1 MSIRVEP
8 ARDRPV
14 SDADLERLL
23 REAYVGGGF
32 TAAERAAEIFA
43 APAVRAR
50 GELLCAWV
58 PGSARPAGMVVL
70 VLPSGGRAKRGGEAQ
85 IELLATAPAHR
96 RAGAG
101 RALVR
106 AAMDGAR
113 RAGASRM
120 ALWTQVTMDAAHAL
134 YRSEGFDREPA
145 RDRVEGGRTYLCF
158 TAALGRPAADAD
170 QVRRTRPA

>member
-1 MSIRVEP
+1 
-8 ARDRPV
+8 V
-14 SDADLERLL
+14 SDACLERLL
-23 REAYVGGGF
+23 RDAYVGGGF
-32 TAAERAAEIFA
+32 TSPERAAEIFA

-50 GELLCAWV
+50 GEVLCAWIHGA
-58 PGSARPAGMVVL
+58 PDPAGVVVL
-70 VLPSGGRAKRGGEAQ
+70 VLPGGPGADGGEAQ
-85 IELLATAPAHR
+85 IHLLATSPAHR

-120 ALWTQVTMDAAHAL
+120 ALWTQATMEAAHAL
-134 YRSEGFDREPA
+134 YRAEGFVRRPP
-145 RDRVEGGRTYLCF
+145 RDLVEGERRYLCF
-158 TAALGRPAADAD
+158 TASLDPPAGDD